1 MTHALVC
8 DDEPSVR
15 FAIEEVLVSRGFA
28 VTAVGDGAAALTA
41 LDGVDVV
48 VTDLAMPGLD
58 GLALLAAVRAKAPGL
73 PVVVVTARG
82 SERAAVTAMK
92 AGADDYLT
100 KPFDV
105 DELAMAVE
113 RAAEAGRMRRA
124 ARFHAAERQLGQPLL
139 GDSPP
144 MRALTATIERLAGRD
159 VTVLVRGETGTGKEL
174 VASHLHALGRR
185 SAGPL
190 VRFNCAAVPAELAEA
205 ELFGHARGAFTG
217 AKDARDGYFAR
228 ADRGTLVLDE
238 IGELPLAIQPKLLR
252 ALADGEI
259 QPVGAARPERVD
271 VRVIACTHRDLRA
284 LADAGGFRDDLYYR
298 LAVVELMVPPLR
310 DRAADIPDLARTF
323 AARAAARFGL
333 DTIALDDAL
342 IAALAARAWP
352 GNVRELDNVVTRLVA
367 LSDGGRLGLDDLARA
382 APPAAASSG
391 SGPFRDRVDSF
402 ERELIAAALREAGDN
417 RAAAA
422 RALGLSRVTL
432 LDRMKRLGLS

>member
-28 VTAVGDGAAALTA
+28 VTAVGDGAAALAA

-298 LAVVELMVPPLR
+298 LAVVELQVPPLR

-333 DTIALDDAL
+333 DTIVLDDAL

>member
-28 VTAVGDGAAALTA
+28 VTAVGDGAAALAA

-298 LAVVELMVPPLR
+298 LAVVELQVPPLR
-310 DRAADIPDLARTF
+310 DRAADVPDLARTF

-333 DTIALDDAL
+333 DTIVLDDAL

-382 APPAAASSG
+382 APAAAASSG